1 MARACK
7 FSVATIIYS
16 SHSSFFA
23 LCISIR
29 SLFFTNTL
37 QTAEQEQKLQQ
48 SSDAATDGCIG
59 WSAAFWCEARKQTVS
74 RVNGTED
81 GKAWAGELEKC
92 FSFHWESFSRGC
104 LHEREREECQDYY
117 CQGKLRS
124 SSSGNAKQIVERLY
138 ISKKSCWCVM
148 NLMARGRNVCNIL
161 NFAFESLFSFCS
173 VSNQF

>member
-37 QTAEQEQKLQQ
+37 QTAEQQEQLLQQ

-59 WSAAFWCEARKQTVS
+59 SSAVFWCGARKQTVA
-74 RVNGTED
+74 RVNGAED
-81 GKAWAGELEKC
+81 GNVRAGELAKC
-92 FSFHWESFSRGC
+92 IGFRWESFSRGWP
-104 LHEREREECQDYY
+104 HEREREECQDS
-117 CQGKLRS
+117 CQGKPRA
-124 SSSGNAKQIVERLY
+124 SSSGIAKQIVERLY
-138 ISKKSCWCVM
+138 ISKKNCSCVM
-148 NLMARGRNVCNIL
+148 NLMARGRIVRNVL

>member
-37 QTAEQEQKLQQ
+37 QTAEQQEQLLQQ

-59 WSAAFWCEARKQTVS
+59 SSAVFWCGARKQTVS
-74 RVNGTED
+74 RVNGAED
-81 GKAWAGELEKC
+81 GKARAGELEIC
-92 FSFHWESFSRGC
+92 FSFH
-104 LHEREREECQDYY
+104 
-117 CQGKLRS
+117 
-124 SSSGNAKQIVERLY
+124 
-138 ISKKSCWCVM
+138 
-148 NLMARGRNVCNIL
+148 
-161 NFAFESLFSFCS
+161 
-173 VSNQF
+173 